1 MKFVDE
7 VRIFV
12 KAGDGGNGAV
22 SFRREKYIERGGPN
36 GGDGGNGGSVVFVA
50 DPQLTTLL
58 DYRYQQHHRA
68 KNGEHGMGSDCN
80 GRASDD
86 MVLKVPVGTLV
97 KDANTEELLVDLS
110 EAGQRWVAAKGGR
123 GGLGNMNFATSTR
136 QTPRFAQDGTKG
148 EEITLRLELKLL
160 ADVGLLGFPNA
171 GKSTFISRVSRARP
185 KIADYPFTTLV
196 PNLGMVQYKDGL
208 SFVMADIPG
217 IIEGASEGV
226 GLGHQFLRH
235 VERCKVLIH
244 LIDMGAEGEGRAPL
258 HDFDVLNAEL
268 AKYSPELAS
277 KPQVVA
283 ANKQDL
289 PDAQAR
295 LADFTEALRERGIRV
310 YPVSCA
316 TGEGMQPLMDSVAEV
331 LFTGRTDKLQVEPPA
346 KAARAKK
353 AAQGASSASGAAR
366 KSGAAAV
373 KPAARRSD
381 APASKKAAVTAGSAA
396 KKAAG
401 KSGASVKK
409 ATGKAGATAK
419 KAAGKS
425 GSAAKKGA
433 AGKAGA
439 TAKKAAGKSAAARS
453 GAGKA
458 GAFAK
463 KAAGKSGSA
472 TKNGAGKAGAS
483 SKRAAA
489 GKAGAAAKKAAGKS
503 GSAAKK
509 AAGKAGASA
518 KKTAGKSGSA
528 AKKGAAG
535 KSGASAKKSPAR
547 KSVGGRR

>member
-12 KAGDGGNGAV
+12 KAGDGGNGSV

-80 GRASDD
+80 GRAAED

-97 KDANTEELLVDLS
+97 KDAHTEELLVDLS
-110 EAGQRWVAAKGGR
+110 EDGQRWVAAKGGR

-148 EEITLRLELKLL
+148 EELTLRLELKLL

-185 KIADYPFTTLV
+185 KVADYPFTTLV

-268 AKYSPELAS
+268 GKYSPELAS

-283 ANKQDL
+283 ANKLDL

-295 LADFTEALRERGIRV
+295 LEGFTEALRARGIRV

-331 LFTGRTDKLQVEPPA
+331 LFTGRTEKLHVEIPA
-346 KAARAKK
+346 KAARAGKAKAKAAEKK
-353 AAQGASSASGAAR
+353 APAR
-366 KSGAAAV
+366 KAGAAA
-373 KPAARRSD
+373 AARS
-381 APASKKAAVTAGSAA
+381 ATKTSAAA
-396 KKAAG
+396 KKA
-401 KSGASVKK
+401 VTKK
-409 ATGKAGATAK
+409 APARKAGAATKTSAAAK
-419 KAAGKS
+419 KAP
-425 GSAAKKGA
+425 
-433 AGKAGA
+433 
-439 TAKKAAGKSAAARS
+439 AR
-453 GAGKA
+453 
-458 GAFAK
+458 
-463 KAAGKSGSA
+463 
-472 TKNGAGKAGAS
+472 
-483 SKRAAA
+483 
-489 GKAGAAAKKAAGKS
+489 KAGAAAKTSAVRKVGTAAAKKAATKTAPARKS
-503 GSAAKK
+503 GTAPVKKSAAKK
-509 AAGKAGASA
+509 ASASKSGASGKATAKKASASKRGSSGKAGA
-518 KKTAGKSGSA
+518 KKSSA
-528 AKKGAAG
+528 ATKRA
-535 KSGASAKKSPAR
+535 PAR
-547 KSVGGRR
+547 KSGGGRS